1 MKISLRASAAIAVL
15 ALAAAGCSSDAEAE
29 STSSESWS
37 YTTAFGNTVTIDGQ
51 PDTIIV
57 DAYSA
62 AALWDYG
69 VRPAGVFG
77 FGITDGSGL
86 GNAKADEMTLI
97 GTDSV
102 FDTEAAATLGP
113 DVIIGYSK
121 AAAPESWTWWD
132 ASQAEQIAAVA
143 PFVGVNT
150 SVSVDETLN
159 QYRSIAQSLG
169 ADVDSDEIAADREA
183 FETAKQR
190 VRDAAA
196 SKPDLSVMP
205 LNVSDTGVY
214 IGTQNIVVV
223 KLLAELGVS
232 IAGPGAETPWATVS
246 WENVPQYPA
255 DIMLEYPAGK
265 EVLAQS
271 AIYGSLPAVAAG
283 QVLDWDDKRPNT
295 YAEYAEWLGQLADA
309 IDGAQKV
316 T

>member
-1 MKISLRASAAIAVL
+1 MKTSLRASAAIAVL

-29 STSSESWS
+29 SASSESWS
-37 YTTAFGNTVTIDGQ
+37 YTTGFGNTVTTDGR
-51 PDTIIV
+51 PDSIIV

-86 GNAKADEMTLI
+86 GNAQADEMTLI

-102 FDTEAAATLGP
+102 FDTEAAATLDP

-121 AAAPESWTWWD
+121 AAAPESWTWWE
-132 ASQAEQIAAVA
+132 ASQAEQITAVA

-169 ADVDSDEIAADREA
+169 ADVDSDEIASDREA
-183 FETAKQR
+183 FEAAKQR

-196 SKPDLSVMP
+196 SKPGLTVMP
-205 LNVSDTGVY
+205 LNVSDAGVY
-214 IGTQNIVVV
+214 IGTRNLVVL
-223 KLLAELGVS
+223 KLLNELGVS
-232 IAGPGAETPWATVS
+232 LAGPGAETPWATVS
-246 WENVPQYPA
+246 WENVPQYAA

-295 YAEYAEWLGQLADA
+295 YAEYADWLGQLADA
-309 IDGAQKV
+309 IDSAQKV